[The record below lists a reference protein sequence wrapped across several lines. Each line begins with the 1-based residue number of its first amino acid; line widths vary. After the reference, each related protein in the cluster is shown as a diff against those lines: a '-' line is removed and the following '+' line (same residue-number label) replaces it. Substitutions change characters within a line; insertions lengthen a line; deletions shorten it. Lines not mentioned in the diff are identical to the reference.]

1 MIARVESPEGQR
13 SPAKHRA
20 APRTRLW
27 VVVAALAVCEA
38 AGLAA
43 IVLAY
48 QVAQT
53 RLTST
58 SEFAWFWVGMFL
70 VEFPIAALCARRATA
85 PATRTALLVL
95 YGLVS
100 YAPKLLRSPTS
111 PAYHDEFAHWRE
123 THDIL
128 TTGRLFQ
135 PNPIISIISR
145 YPGLHA
151 ATAALVHATG
161 LTIWQAAV
169 LLLILFH
176 VALVLGIAA
185 LAEALGLGNRTAALA
200 AILYALNSS
209 FLYFDTQFSYESMAI
224 TLAVWTLIAFVRAI
238 RSPSRWDR
246 AAWGRLT
253 IVLSAA
259 TVVTHHL
266 SAIALVLI
274 MTLVALAM
282 SARWLAKGEGWARAA
297 VTAWSLAVSAALMA
311 GAWVIFV
318 APKTL
323 SYLSPYL
330 SSGLSEVMQIARG
343 SGNSR
348 QLFGASLAPWWEQK
362 SAYLVTALAAVMAV
376 GGLLWIRALVRDGTL
391 PRGRRRAL
399 LCALA
404 LLGLVYFPSVPF
416 ILSQAGAEGARRSW
430 ALSWIGLSVL
440 AAPAAVWL
448 IARAGRV
455 ARPWPRAGLR
465 SGLLAALAAGLVGGT
480 AAGINPVYRF
490 PGPFLYGSDA
500 RSVTPELLGAS
511 QWFTARFGEGNQ
523 IVTDR
528 ATGLIFG
535 SSGQQNNA
543 APSAGFPAYNLYL
556 AKPGAP
562 IRPQSLLYELQY
574 SHYDYLIVDERM
586 AYETPVVGVYF
597 EPDEPF
603 SFLTRAGKSVFAGKL
618 SKFNT
623 MLWMVKVFGSDNYSV
638 YRLNLPIPRVG
649 YQGRPPPEPRGKT
662 LRGKL
667 TVGP

>member
-1 MIARVESPEGQR
+1 MIARVLPPEDQR

-20 APRTRLW
+20 APRTNW
-27 VVVAALAVCEA
+27 GVIAGLAVCEA

-48 QVAQT
+48 QIAQT

-70 VEFPIAALCARRATA
+70 LELPIAALCARRATA
-85 PATRTALLVL
+85 PATRTASLIL

-100 YAPKLLRSPTS
+100 YVPKLLRNPTS
-111 PAYHDEFAHWRE
+111 PIYHDEFAHWRE
-123 THDIL
+123 SHDIL

-145 YPGLHA
+145 YPGLHS

-161 LTIWQAAV
+161 LTIWQAAT

-176 VALVLGIAA
+176 VTLVLGVAA

-224 TLAVWTLIAFVRAI
+224 TLAVWALVAFVRAV
-238 RSPSRWDR
+238 RSPSRFDR
-246 AAWGRLT
+246 AAWSRLT
-253 IVLSAA
+253 VILSAA

-266 SAIALVLI
+266 SAITLVLI
-274 MTLVALAM
+274 MTIVSLALSVPRLARAEG
-282 SARWLAKGEGWARAA
+282 SARSA
-297 VTAWSLAVSAALMA
+297 VTAWILTVCAAVMA

-318 APKTL
+318 APRTL

-330 SSGLSEVMQIARG
+330 TSGLSEVTQIARG
-343 SGNSR
+343 GGGSR

-362 SAYLVTALAAVMAV
+362 SAYLVTALAAAVTV
-376 GGLLWIRALVRDGTL
+376 GGLLWIRASVRDGTL
-391 PRGRRRAL
+391 PRGRRRVL
-399 LCALA
+399 LCAFA
-404 LLGLVYFPSVPF
+404 LLGLAYFPSVPF

-430 ALSWIGLSVL
+430 AFSWIGLSVL
-440 AAPAAVWL
+440 TGPATVRLVNRAGL
-448 IARAGRV
+448 IARATPRV
-455 ARPWPRAGLR
+455 GLRAGLIT
-465 SGLLAALAAGLVGGT
+465 GLAVALVGGT

-528 ATGLIFG
+528 YTGLIFG
-535 SSGQQNNA
+535 SSGQQNDA

-562 IRPQSLLYELQY
+562 IRPQSLLYELEY

-586 AYETPVVGVYF
+586 AYEVPVAGVYF

-603 SFLTRAGKSVFAGKL
+603 SFITKSGRSAFTGKL
-618 SKFNT
+618 NKFNT
-623 MLWMVKVFGSDNYSV
+623 MSWMVKVFGSDNYSV
-638 YRLNLPIPRVG
+638 YRLNLPIPRAG
-649 YQGRPPPEPRGKT
+649 YQGQPPPEPRGKKP
-662 LRGKL
+662 RGKL
-667 TVGP
+667 TVSP